1 MFVWCV
7 HVIYSRSHQAAPIS
21 YCSIEIVASDESL
34 ERRSQYEFVRNTPPI
49 SQAKGYKSQALL
61 ADLWI
66 PQPTPAP
73 EAHLAVDRPP
83 NHINTPLVTNTLTK
97 GYKMQARKTLFSFV
111 LVVSALAGLAS
122 AAPSSST
129 ADAAAAA
136 PPTQEKAGS
145 PAAAASAASA
155 DKQAAAGQEGA
166 STASQ
171 ANPQNAAVFAATGT
185 AEAPTPGATDG
196 DTSGKAG
203 HKKRNADAAPAGK
216 IPDSADKADSAT
228 QANPQNA
235 AVFAATGAADA
246 TTAATTGEDAS
257 GKADHKKRNADAA
270 PTGKIPDSTDKA
282 DSTTQA
288 NPQNA
293 AVFSAASP
301 TDASTVSTAGDEASS
316 KTGHA
321 KRNADAAPTGKIPDS
336 ADKADS
342 AAQGVPQFNAVD
354 AAANGQATDAAFA
367 STHAVAQ
374 TRRSEPSGAAADG
387 KKDATAEN
395 TSQPS
400 PKDSQTPQEA
410 QQLNASPSG
419 STPDSG
425 AENPASDKKDHWC
438 VFLFHFPFGEYHH
451 VFLSSSPG
459 LRG

>member
-1 MFVWCV
+1 MVGLELSQTQRQKKQKGSV
-7 HVIYSRSHQAAPIS
+7 RRVLVSLITTK
-21 YCSIEIVASDESL
+21 SIEM
-34 ERRSQYEFVRNTPPI
+34 QYFCANPRAHT
-49 SQAKGYKSQALL
+49 GYDSPVQKVLCTSTSTLALL
-61 ADLWI
+61 LKPGSAYRSYPGALAASAAQFRLSIVKRFKWTSGSRRTTRLPI
-66 PQPTPAP
+66 AS
-73 EAHLAVDRPP
+73 ARHLLHEPHPFDRPP

-111 LVVSALAGLAS
+111 LVVAALAGLAS

-203 HKKRNADAAPAGK
+203 HKKRNADAAPTGK
-216 IPDSADKADSAT
+216 IPDSA
-228 QANPQNA
+228 
-235 AVFAATGAADA
+235 
-246 TTAATTGEDAS
+246 
-257 GKADHKKRNADAA
+257 
-270 PTGKIPDSTDKA
+270 DKA

-316 KTGHA
+316 KTGHE

-374 TRRSEPSGAAADG
+374 TRRSEPAGAAADG
-387 KKDATAEN
+387 KKDVTAEN

-400 PKDSQTPQEA
+400 QKDSQTPQEA

-425 AENPASDKKDHWC
+425 AENPASDKKDH
-438 VFLFHFPFGEYHH
+438 
-451 VFLSSSPG
+451 
-459 LRG
+459 

>member
-1 MFVWCV
+1 
-7 HVIYSRSHQAAPIS
+7 
-21 YCSIEIVASDESL
+21 
-34 ERRSQYEFVRNTPPI
+34 
-49 SQAKGYKSQALL
+49 
-61 ADLWI
+61 
-66 PQPTPAP
+66 
-73 EAHLAVDRPP
+73 
-83 NHINTPLVTNTLTK
+83 
-97 GYKMQARKTLFSFV
+97 MQARKTLFSFV

-122 AAPSSST
+122 AAPSSSP

-136 PPTQEKAGS
+136 PPAQEKAGS

-155 DKQAAAGQEGA
+155 DKQTAAGQEGA
-166 STASQ
+166 STAS
-171 ANPQNAAVFAATGT
+171 
-185 AEAPTPGATDG
+185 
-196 DTSGKAG
+196 
-203 HKKRNADAAPAGK
+203 
-216 IPDSADKADSAT
+216 

-257 GKADHKKRNADAA
+257 AKADHK
-270 PTGKIPDSTDKA
+270 
-282 DSTTQA
+282 
-288 NPQNA
+288 
-293 AVFSAASP
+293 
-301 TDASTVSTAGDEASS
+301 
-316 KTGHA
+316 

-342 AAQGVPQFNAVD
+342 TTQANPQNAAVFSAISPTDASTVSTAGDEAFSNTGHEKRNADAPPAGKIPESADKADSGAQGVPQFNAVD

-410 QQLNASPSG
+410 QQLNTSPSG

-425 AENPASDKKDHWC
+425 AENPASDKKDHW
-438 VFLFHFPFGEYHH
+438 H
-451 VFLSSSPG
+451 FLSRAKTGPAVPVSQG
-459 LRG
+459 RLRGSGFLILWVDAMVGVELSQTQRRKKQKGSVRRVLVMIPRFRSALHLALNSCCRLLLKPGSAYRSYPGALAASAAQVRLSIVERFKWTSGSRRTTRLPIASARHLLHEPHPFPSHLLPD

>member
-1 MFVWCV
+1 MSALGDFIHPFTFYVLLLTQRLVISTVRSNSNDLRLWRHGKGSSLNNLLHSGHW
-7 HVIYSRSHQAAPIS
+7 HVTDLRSLCLFGSHQAAPIS

-111 LVVSALAGLAS
+111 LVVAALAGLAS

-166 STASQ
+166 STAS
-171 ANPQNAAVFAATGT
+171 
-185 AEAPTPGATDG
+185 
-196 DTSGKAG
+196 
-203 HKKRNADAAPAGK
+203 
-216 IPDSADKADSAT
+216 

-316 KTGHA
+316 KTGHE

-367 STHAVAQ
+367 TTHAVAQ
-374 TRRSEPSGAAADG
+374 TRRSEPAGAAADG
-387 KKDATAEN
+387 KKDVTAEN

-400 PKDSQTPQEA
+400 QKDSQTPQEA

-425 AENPASDKKDHWC
+425 AENPASDKKDH
-438 VFLFHFPFGEYHH
+438 
-451 VFLSSSPG
+451 
-459 LRG
+459 

>member
-228 QANPQNA
+228 Q
-235 AVFAATGAADA
+235 
-246 TTAATTGEDAS
+246 
-257 GKADHKKRNADAA
+257 
-270 PTGKIPDSTDKA
+270 
-282 DSTTQA
+282 
-288 NPQNA
+288 
-293 AVFSAASP
+293 
-301 TDASTVSTAGDEASS
+301 
-316 KTGHA
+316 
-321 KRNADAAPTGKIPDS
+321 
-336 ADKADS
+336 
-342 AAQGVPQFNAVD
+342 GVPQFNAVD